1 MKQRYFLHEHLADYA
16 MMRARGLTSRGELYG
31 ASNFSDFSS
40 KAFLTEMLPRLDVKA
55 GARVLELGCG
65 TGSGACFLAELGY
78 QVHGIDVIPDAID
91 KAREI
96 AAERGLD
103 IEYEVMD
110 VCDLPRQGKPY
121 ELIIDSYCSQGIV
134 TDEDRA
140 AMFSGV
146 KARLAPRGYFLMS
159 CSVFEPHRE
168 NPEMRVVDG
177 LTRKVFTAFD
187 GSGLWDGDTETCY
200 NRFRVDP
207 LRPDVGPEEY
217 EGTILV
223 NGVWYIHRRRY
234 RTPGN
239 LRTELQSYEL
249 AVLEQNG
256 EVTENAICTH
266 RAAGSPL
273 KSITEAGEVVETKFG
288 NSVVLAGV

>member
-1 MKQRYFLHEHLADYA
+1 MKQKYFYHEHLADYA
-16 MMRARGLTSRGELYG
+16 MMKARGLMSRGELYG

-40 KAFLTEMLPRLDVKA
+40 KAFLAETLPRLDVKA

-65 TGSGACFLAELGY
+65 TGSGACYLAELGY

-96 AAERGLD
+96 ATERGLD

-110 VCDLPRQGKPY
+110 VCGLPREGKPY
-121 ELIIDSYCSQGIV
+121 DVIIDSYCSQGIV

-140 AMFSGV
+140 AMFTGV

-159 CSVFEPHRE
+159 CSVFAPRRE
-168 NPEMRVVDG
+168 TPEMRFVDG
-177 LTRKVFTAFD
+177 LTGKVFTAFD
-187 GSGLWDGDTETCY
+187 GSDLWDVDTETCY

-223 NGVWYIHRRRY
+223 NGVWYIHSRRY
-234 RTPGN
+234 RTPDN
-239 LRTELQSYEL
+239 LRTELESHGF

-256 EVTENAICTH
+256 ELTENAICTH
-266 RAAGSPL
+266 QGAGLPL
-273 KSITEAGEVVETKFG
+273 KGIAEAVGLEEPSSASPRSSPT
-288 NSVVLAGV
+288 

>member
-1 MKQRYFLHEHLADYA
+1 MRQKYFYHEHLADYA
-16 MMRARGLTSRGELYG
+16 MMKAKGLTSRGELYG
-31 ASNFSDFSS
+31 DLGFSDFSS
-40 KAFLTEMLPRLDVKA
+40 KSFLAETLPRLDVKA

-65 TGSGACFLAELGY
+65 TGSGACFLAELGF

-103 IEYEVMD
+103 IEYELMD
-110 VCDLPRQGKPY
+110 VCDLPREGKPY
-121 ELIIDSYCSQGIV
+121 DLIIDSYCSQGIV

-168 NPEMRVVDG
+168 APEMRIIDERTG
-177 LTRKVFTAFD
+177 KVYTAFD
-187 GSGLWDGDTETCY
+187 GSDLWDGDTETCY

-217 EGTILV
+217 EGTFLV

-234 RTPGN
+234 RTPDN
-239 LRTELQSYEL
+239 LRTELESHGF

-266 RAAGSPL
+266 RGAGSPL
-273 KSITEAGEVVETKFG
+273 KGIAEAAEF
-288 NSVVLAGV
+288 